1 MSLVHHRGKTPHGD
15 RPSVAGSQFENVE
28 SQSSVPSASQA
39 GEDIEHFDDFLSV
52 RDAAALLGVS
62 YGSVLAAI
70 HNGSLPAFR
79 FGPHGGVY
87 RVRRN
92 DLAEY
97 ISSCRTTAIPRSRRG
112 GGKGTFTQLD
122 TRRLLKAWR
131 EVGITEN
138 SIVEATE

>member
-1 MSLVHHRGKTPHGD
+1 MLLDQNRGK
-15 RPSVAGSQFENVE
+15 
-28 SQSSVPSASQA
+28 SQA
-39 GEDIEHFDDFLSV
+39 GEEASHSDDFLSV

-79 FGPHGGVY
+79 FGPRGGIY

-97 ISSCRTTAIPRSRRG
+97 ISSCRTRAISNARQG
-112 GGKGTFTQLD
+112 VGKGTFTQLD
-122 TRRLLKAWR
+122 TQRLLKAWR
-131 EVGITEN
+131 AAGV
-138 SIVEATE
+138 SADQVLEASE